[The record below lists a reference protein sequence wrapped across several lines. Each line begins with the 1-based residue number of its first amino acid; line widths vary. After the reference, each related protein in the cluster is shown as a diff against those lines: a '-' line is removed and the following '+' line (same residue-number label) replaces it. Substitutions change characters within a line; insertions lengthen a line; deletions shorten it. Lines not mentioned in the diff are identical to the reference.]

1 MIKELDQDAA
11 PVRIVPDSKY
21 PDMYRLEWKDGSKSV
36 SYIDPDLPPMKDKYP
51 EHTYGLYNRTT
62 ANDILR
68 NWSSYR
74 DAYIRRGRLTLLK
87 GST

>member
-1 MIKELDQDAA
+1 MIKELDQDES
-11 PVRIVPDSKY
+11 PIRIVPDSKY

-36 SYIDPDLPPMKDKYP
+36 RYWDPELPPMKDGGP
-51 EHTYGLYNRTT
+51 HTYGLYNLSR

-68 NWSSYR
+68 NWKEYR
-74 DAYIRRGRLTLLK
+74 EDYIGRGRLPLLK